1 MVRMGKW
8 GTVVLVCTMV
18 RTTDTT
24 PYLAPNHLTIWT
36 WRRKTLMRGS
46 GLLLFIQRRTS
57 LQINTTWVGRDR
69 IPWRLGAAGKEDGK
83 KPIGSSHCIISL
95 RSRLGLFHPLVSDD
109 ATCYASMGVCT
120 KTWSICR
127 AHSPRFFRCQT
138 QKYGHL
144 LHIFAPRLFGK
155 IDTIQVLMSCEG
167 KYWHIT

>member
-1 MVRMGKW
+1 MGYSGARLYNGMYYRYHAISRSESFEDLDLEKENAYA
-8 GTVVLVCTMV
+8 GL
-18 RTTDTT
+18 RTF
-24 PYLAPNHLTIWT
+24 
-36 WRRKTLMRGS
+36 
-46 GLLLFIQRRTS
+46 LLFIQRRTS

-69 IPWRLGAAGKEDGK
+69 IPWRLGAGKEDGK

-155 IDTIQVLMSCEG
+155 IDTVQVLMFCEG